1 MTIELTVGEQ
11 PVIPL
16 RIDDDVG
23 IDLGVTEQ
31 IVIEEHDTLPYR
43 GEYEFTPTE
52 DVQTVPINGL
62 RATRNITINPIPSNY
77 GKITWNGSVLT
88 VS

>member
-1 MTIELTVGEQ
+1 MVINPVELRV
-11 PVIPL
+11 
-16 RIDDDVG
+16 DDDVG
-23 IDLGVTEQ
+23 IELGVSEQ
-31 IVIEEHDTLPYR
+31 IVIEDHDTLPYT

-52 DVQTVPINGL
+52 DTQTVRINGL

>member
-11 PVIPL
+11 PVIDL
-16 RIDDDVG
+16 RIEDDVG
-23 IDLGVTEQ
+23 IDLGVSEQ
-31 IVIEEHDTLPYR
+31 IVIEDHDTLPYR

-52 DVQTVPINGL
+52 DVQTVLINGL

-77 GKITWNGSVLT
+77 GKISWNGSVLT

>member
-1 MTIELTVGEQ
+1 MVINPVELRV
-11 PVIPL
+11 
-16 RIDDDVG
+16 DDDVG
-23 IDLGVTEQ
+23 IELEVSEQ
-31 IVIEEHDTLPYR
+31 IVVENYDTLPYT

-52 DVQTVPINGL
+52 DTQTVRINGL

-77 GKITWNGSVLT
+77 GKISWNGSVLT

>member
-1 MTIELTVGEQ
+1 MCFYKSNVMEQ
-11 PVIPL
+11 PRFSV
-16 RIDDDVG
+16 VAN
-23 IDLGVTEQ
+23 GVTTYYSTQEQ
-31 IVIEEHDTLPYR
+31 IVIEDHDTLPYR

-52 DVQTVPINGL
+52 DVQTVHINGL

>member
-1 MTIELTVGEQ
+1 MAIELTIGEQ
-11 PVIPL
+11 PVVDL
-16 RIDDDVG
+16 RIEDDVG

-31 IVIEEHDTLPYR
+31 IVIEDHDTLPYR
-43 GEYEFTPTE
+43 GEYEFTPSEET
-52 DVQTVPINGL
+52 QTVPINGL

-77 GKITWNGSVLT
+77 GKISWNGSALT

>member
-31 IVIEEHDTLPYR
+31 IVIEDHDTLPYR

-52 DVQTVPINGL
+52 DVQTVHINGL

-77 GKITWNGSVLT
+77 GKISWNGSVLT

>member
-31 IVIEEHDTLPYR
+31 IVIEDHDTLPYR

-52 DVQTVPINGL
+52 DVQTVHINCL
-62 RATRNITINPIPSNY
+62 RATRNITINPIPGNY
-77 GKITWNGSVLT
+77 GKISWNGSVFT

>member
-1 MTIELTVGEQ
+1 MAIELTIGEQ
-11 PVIPL
+11 PVVDL
-16 RIDDDVG
+16 RIEDDVG
-23 IDLGVTEQ
+23 IDLGVSEQ
-31 IVIEEHDTLPYR
+31 IVIEGHDTLPYR

-52 DVQTVPINGL
+52 DVQTVHINGL

-77 GKITWNGSVLT
+77 GKISWNGSVLT

>member
-23 IDLGVTEQ
+23 IDLGVSEQ
-31 IVIEEHDTLPYR
+31 IVIENHDTLPYR

-52 DVQTVPINGL
+52 DVQTVHINGL

>member
-31 IVIEEHDTLPYR
+31 IVIEDHDTLPYR

-52 DVQTVPINGL
+52 DVQTVYINGL
-62 RATRNITINPIPSNY
+62 RATRNITINPIPENY
-77 GKITWNGSVLT
+77 GRLTWTGSTLT
-88 VS
+88 VY

>member
-1 MTIELTVGEQ
+1 MRIDLVVEDQ
-11 PVIPL
+11 PVIDL

-52 DVQTVPINGL
+52 DVQTIPINGL

>member
-11 PVIPL
+11 PVIDL

-23 IDLGVTEQ
+23 IDLGVSEQ
-31 IVIEEHDTLPYR
+31 IVIEDHDTLPYR

-52 DVQTVPINGL
+52 DVQTVHINGL
-62 RATRNITINPIPSNY
+62 RATRNITINPIPENY
-77 GKITWNGSVLT
+77 GRLTWTGNTLT
-88 VS
+88 VY

>member
-31 IVIEEHDTLPYR
+31 IVIEDHDTLPYR

-52 DVQTVPINGL
+52 NVQTVRINGL
-62 RATRNITINPIPSNY
+62 RATRNITINPIPNNY